1 MSGAR
6 PVADLPPQESGPGWS
21 RWARRWRPGTTA
33 ALAAEILAKPP
44 LSGPSRLV
52 AVDGQSGAGK
62 TTFAAELAAAV
73 TAAGGSVYVVHTDDL
88 LDGWDDQFT
97 FWERLMDQI
106 VEPLRAGK
114 VAAYR
119 RYDWIAERF
128 VDEYTEVPAAEVV
141 IIEGVSTARAAMR
154 AVADLTVF
162 IGVPVEVAWARLAAR
177 DPAEAMPFL
186 KVWKERE
193 VGHFA
198 ADRTA
203 ELADVLVDGRE
214 PSDPS

>member
-1 MSGAR
+1 M
-6 PVADLPPQESGPGWS
+6 PPQESGPGWF
-21 RWARRWRPGTTA
+21 RWARRRRPGTAA
-33 ALAAEILAKPP
+33 ALAEEILARPAR
-44 LSGPSRLV
+44 SGDSRLV

-62 TTFAAELAAAV
+62 TTFAAELAAAIA
-73 TAAGGSVYVVHTDDL
+73 AAGATAHVVHTDDL

-97 FWERLMDQI
+97 FWDRLAEQVI
-106 VEPLRAGK
+106 GPLRAGRR
-114 VAAYR
+114 AAYR

-128 VDEYTEVPAAEVV
+128 VDDLTEIPAADVV

-154 AVADLTVF
+154 EVADLTIF
-162 IGVPVEVAWARLAAR
+162 IGVPVEVAWARLRAR

-186 KVWKERE
+186 EVWKARE

-214 PSDPS
+214 PEDPS